1 MDRNQKHL
9 DHYGGSYSI
18 PSTRDMNTKLQA
30 VRKTRAIAV
39 QLNREVID
47 HLDGL
52 AQRSSMSRHR
62 YMILLLRRAIRTDL
76 VIKEEAI
83 FSSGNI

>member
-1 MDRNQKHL
+1 
-9 DHYGGSYSI
+9 
-18 PSTRDMNTKLQA
+18 MNTKLQA

>member
-1 MDRNQKHL
+1 MDRNQERL

-18 PSTRDMNTKLQA
+18 LSTPDMNTKLQA

-47 HLDGL
+47 HLDAL

-62 YMILLLRRAIRTDL
+62 YMILLLKRAIRTDL